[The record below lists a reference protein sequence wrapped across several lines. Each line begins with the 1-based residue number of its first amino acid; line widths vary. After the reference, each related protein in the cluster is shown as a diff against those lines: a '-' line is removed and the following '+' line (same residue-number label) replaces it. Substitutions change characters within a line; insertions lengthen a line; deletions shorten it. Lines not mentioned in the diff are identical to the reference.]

1 MNESAAR
8 ERVDGAARQHFRA
21 VVAYDGTS
29 YHGFQVQA
37 QAATIQGELERVL
50 AGVTG
55 TQVRVIPAGRTDAG
69 VHARGQ
75 VIAFRATWRHPWP
88 SLQRAL
94 NALLPWDI
102 VVRELAP
109 AEPDFHPRFSARS
122 REYHYHILNQP
133 WRSPLA
139 IRYAYH
145 VSTPLDVAAMAAASK
160 ALPGVHDFAAFG
172 QAPQGDNTVRQV
184 HKAVW
189 RSQGTELVFEIEAN
203 AFLRRMVRSLVGT
216 LLLVGQGRLDVAV
229 FGEIL
234 QSGERGRAGPP
245 APPQGLC
252 LMQVNY

>member
-1 MNESAAR
+1 MMSESVTGEAA
-8 ERVDGAARQHFRA
+8 AQHFRA
-21 VVAYDGTS
+21 VVVYDGTN

-37 QAATIQGELERVL
+37 QVSTIQGELERVL
-50 AGVTG
+50 AEVAGA
-55 TQVRVIPAGRTDAG
+55 QVRVTPAGRTDAG
-69 VHARGQ
+69 VHAWGQ
-75 VIAFRATWRHPWP
+75 VVAFRAAWRHPWP
-88 SLQRAL
+88 ALQRAL
-94 NALLPWDI
+94 NALLPADI
-102 VVRELAP
+102 AVRELAL

-122 REYHYHILNQP
+122 REYHYRILNQP

-145 VSTPLDVAAMAAASK
+145 VATPLDVAAMAAASNT
-160 ALPGVHDFAAFG
+160 LVGRHDFATFG

-184 HKAVW
+184 YKALW

-216 LLLVGQGRLDVAV
+216 LLLVGRGKLDVTDFEEV
-229 FGEIL
+229 LE
-234 QSGERGRAGPP
+234 SGQRGRAGPP